1 MTRPV
6 AAHGIS
12 ITPPRGWEVRIDLR
26 REDPIVAPAAPR
38 LPGETISRSGTMTP
52 FAHLGSFALPAR
64 RSDYGAEA
72 VERMK
77 ARDVFVALVEF
88 DREAADTPMFARRGL
103 PALRMTDFHP
113 TAMQR
118 PMPHMCGAQWFFT
131 EQGRAFCLYVVLG
144 SWVLRRSLVTTA
156 SRTVKGIRISPR

>member
-1 MTRPV
+1 MSRPV
-6 AAHGIS
+6 TAHGIS
-12 ITPPRGWEVRIDLR
+12 ITPAKGWEVRIDLR
-26 REDPIVAPAAPR
+26 REDPIDAPVAPR
-38 LPGETISRSGTMTP
+38 LPGEVISRSGTMNP

-72 VERMK
+72 VEKMK

-103 PALRMTDFHP
+103 PTLRMTDFHP
-113 TAMQR
+113 SAMQR
-118 PMPHMCGAQWFFT
+118 PMPHMCGAQWFFA

-156 SRTVKGIRISPR
+156 SRAVKGIRIGAR